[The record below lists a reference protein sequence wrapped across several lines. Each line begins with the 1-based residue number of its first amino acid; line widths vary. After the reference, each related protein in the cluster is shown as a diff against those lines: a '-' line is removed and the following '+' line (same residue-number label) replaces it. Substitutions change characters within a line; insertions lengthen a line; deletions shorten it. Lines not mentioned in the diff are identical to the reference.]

1 MVLTK
6 RNVEAAM
13 EITNILAEKD
23 CTVADLPDIFS
34 YVQMKIGR
42 NTTVQKIN
50 CPAAYAEEL
59 EMCEK

>member
-42 NTTVQKIN
+42 NTTV
-50 CPAAYAEEL
+50 
-59 EMCEK
+59 

>member
-6 RNVEAAM
+6 RNVEAAIA
-13 EITNILAEKD
+13 ITNILAEKE
-23 CTVADLPDIFS
+23 CTVADLPSIFS
-34 YVQMKIGR
+34 YVQMKIGK